1 MCPDG
6 FLLGSDWRTCE
17 DVDEC
22 EAADACGEAE
32 VCVNTAGGH
41 SCRPRDACREDNGGC
56 SHGCLDAGAG
66 AGARC
71 SCPRGMELA
80 RCRRSSPPPH

>member
-41 SCRPRDACREDNGGC
+41 RCVCGPGWQLGA
-56 SHGCLDAGAG
+56 AGD
-66 AGARC
+66 C
-71 SCPRGMELA
+71 QD
-80 RCRRSSPPPH
+80 